1 MTNPTTQAS
10 PAASHGPLPD
20 QVGDRLSP
28 KRGGRES
35 AAASALAAI
44 AGAALVLVAI
54 IAVSVAPRAAADEPA
69 IPAWLGAHVGDGNGE
84 IAPVVL
90 ERARALYRQKVAA
103 GAVKN
108 PCYFAM
114 DATRPN
120 TASDGTPGLR
130 FYIVC
135 EASRSFRAISSG
147 HGTGRNWRG
156 LPNFRNDRSCA
167 KNFGNAQDSSLTT
180 GGAYVTAEIK
190 TSFKGYYR
198 TGAHSNALLVRPFL
212 QFDGEGDTANAR
224 EREIGGHAAVVLHHV
239 CMLKDPQSPYANKDG
254 YVPRGTLVSY
264 VGGRSN
270 GCTSWSRADAD
281 AIMAMTKDDPTTVY
295 IYPEAADID
304 AVAHAVA
311 AGRSLASLGLY
322 WDAAC
327 LKTIG
332 TPKFWSDATLG
343 PLIAQYRRDHPP
355 PPPKPTPICK

>member
-1 MTNPTTQAS
+1 MGKLIRCSQDFILAPIF
-10 PAASHGPLPD
+10 GI
-20 QVGDRLSP
+20 VV
-28 KRGGRES
+28 
-35 AAASALAAI
+35 AAI
-44 AGAALVLVAI
+44 AFAATLP
-54 IAVSVAPRAAADEPA
+54 SRAAAPA
-69 IPAWLGAHVGDGNGE
+69 SPIPAWLSAHVGADNGE

-90 ERARALYRQKVAA
+90 ERARAFYREKVAA

-120 TASDGTPGLR
+120 TASNGGPGLR
-130 FYIVC
+130 FYIIC
-135 EASRSFRAISSG
+135 EVSQSFRAISSG
-147 HGTGRNWRG
+147 HGAGRR
-156 LPNFRNDRSCA
+156 LPGIADYSNGRTCA
-167 KNFGNAQDSSLTT
+167 KNFGNAEGSSLTT

-198 TGAHSNALLVRPFL
+198 TAAHRNALLVRPFL

-224 EREIGGHAAVVLHHV
+224 ERVIGGHAAVVLHGV
-239 CMLKDPQSPYANKDG
+239 CMLKDPASPYANRDG

-270 GCTSWSRADAD
+270 GCTSWSEADAD

-304 AVAHAVA
+304 AVAAAVA
-311 AGRSLASLGLY
+311 DKRSLASLGLY

-327 LKTIG
+327 LTTIG
-332 TPKFWSDATLG
+332 APKYWPDETLG
-343 PLIAQYRRDHPP
+343 PLIAQYRKDHPP
-355 PPPKPTPICK
+355 PPQRPTPICKGQ